1 MEALLLSRR
10 GLLVSFALGSTFGR
24 RGMAETER
32 PLDANEV
39 DSFLAIG
46 GDGAVTIYTSK
57 VDVGTGVATAICQ
70 MAAEELGI
78 PMARFSV
85 VQGDTALTPDHGGTG
100 GSSGVPRG
108 GVHIRQAAATARE
121 ALLKMA
127 AEQLKRPAAELTLAD
142 GRVQPGGITVA

>member
-1 MEALLLSRR
+1 MEPLLLTRR
-10 GLLVSFALGSTFGR
+10 GLLVSFALSATFGKP
-24 RGMAETER
+24 GMAETGR
-32 PLDANEV
+32 TLDANEV

-108 GVHIRQAAATARE
+108 GVPEGA
-121 ALLKMA
+121 
-127 AEQLKRPAAELTLAD
+127 
-142 GRVQPGGITVA
+142 